1 MGLKRIIAEALNE
14 TEMPVEEL
22 ISKLEVLEGEYFTG
36 SLKGGKTEVDD
47 SNLPEHLWADYLA
60 NFENIKEDGFSLD
73 DILNYSHFIKD
84 TKEFEKAGV
93 SFADYVHKDMDDG
106 DIADMYSDENGKY
119 WLFVTVMIEPNKFD
133 GDIEKLR
140 EEIDGYFKVFKDK
153 YDEIKAGVSKE
164 QKKQVKNLTKKTAAI
179 KEAIRVNFKNGVVTE
194 HEQTHHHYHAT
205 FSSNSTSHGLYVVEY
220 PAIVTGF
227 KNLTKKDIENYMYL
241 IESNIVVPKPKGS
254 IYSSVTGATKD
265 FVIDKF
271 KQGDYEIDGNVI
283 RLRDLPYTDLF
294 IGD

>member
-1 MGLKRIIAEALNE
+1 MRLKRIIAEALNE

-60 NFENIKEDGFSLD
+60 NFENVKEDGFSLD

-84 TKEFEKAGV
+84 TKEFEKTGV
-93 SFADYVHKDMDDG
+93 SFADYVHKDLDDG
-106 DIADMYSDENGKY
+106 DIEDMYSDENCKY

-164 QKKQVKNLTKKTAAI
+164 QKKKVKKLTAKTI
-179 KEAIRVNFKNGVVTE
+179 GTKNAIRELFKNGTVVE
-194 HEQTHHHYHAT
+194 EKQEW
-205 FSSNSTSHGLYVVEY
+205 NRSHGTFTSNHTSGGTYAIEY
-220 PAIVTGF
+220 ANKG
-227 KNLTKKDIENYMYL
+227 LTKKDIQQYDYL
-241 IESNIVVPKPKGS
+241 VMNNINIPKPKGS
-254 IYSSVTGATKD
+254 IYSSITGAKREDIEKKIKSGDFIVTKD
-265 FVIDKF
+265 IIKF
-271 KQGDYEIDGNVI
+271 EG
-283 RLRDLPYTDLF
+283 LPYTDVF